1 MSGQAGGQRRGKN
14 LEREACLV
22 FVHSVPPLSL
32 SPTRSLLL
40 SLPPLQTR
48 THAHT
53 HTCPANPHRFLGAD
67 EMMSALHE
75 LGMLEGMRPRQLG
88 KFLSTAIREA
98 DSDKDGLVSLDDFT
112 KYYERLAR

>member
-1 MSGQAGGQRRGKN
+1 
-14 LEREACLV
+14 
-22 FVHSVPPLSL
+22 
-32 SPTRSLLL
+32 
-40 SLPPLQTR
+40 
-48 THAHT
+48 
-53 HTCPANPHRFLGAD
+53 
-67 EMMSALHE
+67 MMSALHE